1 MMNLKE
7 SKVRK
12 DKIGLAF
19 KDVKKAKNISWTILI
34 ISGLYVVSTSGWI
47 LTENRNILPVMEIL
61 TIWAALVIV
70 QFMVELYR
78 GSSEKGKSQ
87 AMMALILSSCM
98 ATITIL
104 NHILYMTVLN
114 QIYIEGNMPSWM
126 LLDGWP
132 SITKGLECVSWGFFL
147 GMAMLFA
154 SKALEDIGSKVLI
167 WTMRISG
174 IMTLA
179 GLVGPIIGNMNYYIL
194 STIGYSVGF
203 LVLSIEM
210 IVYLNRKELTM

>member
-1 MMNLKE
+1 MT
-7 SKVRK
+7 
-12 DKIGLAF
+12 LA
-19 KDVKKAKNISWTILI
+19 
-34 ISGLYVVSTSGWI
+34 
-47 LTENRNILPVMEIL
+47 
-61 TIWAALVIV
+61 
-70 QFMVELYR
+70 
-78 GSSEKGKSQ
+78 
-87 AMMALILSSCM
+87 
-98 ATITIL
+98 
-104 NHILYMTVLN
+104 
-114 QIYIEGNMPSWM
+114 
-126 LLDGWP
+126 
-132 SITKGLECVSWGFFL
+132 SWGFFL

-210 IVYLNRKELTM
+210 IVYLNRKKS